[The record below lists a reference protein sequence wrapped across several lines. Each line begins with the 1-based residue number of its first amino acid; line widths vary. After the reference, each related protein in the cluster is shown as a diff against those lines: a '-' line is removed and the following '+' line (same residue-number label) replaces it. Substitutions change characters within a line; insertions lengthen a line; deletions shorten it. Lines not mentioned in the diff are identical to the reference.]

1 MTPFVDKTVGTADD
15 IRTDPYVWLEKLT
28 EDLALRLLRTFAPD
42 APDDAY
48 HIVGSG
54 ATRITAG
61 ELRRL
66 NQACMRA
73 RRLRI

>member
-1 MTPFVDKTVGTADD
+1 MTFVPGVSTPDVP
-15 IRTDPYVWLEKLT
+15 RTDPYVELERLA
-28 EDLALRLLRTFAPD
+28 EDLALRLLRSFASD

-48 HIVGSG
+48 HVLGDC

-66 NQACMRA
+66 NDACRRA
-73 RRLRI
+73 RRLRT